1 MPALKILQKKENPFL
16 SRDELVAE
24 IDFQGKT
31 TPSGSQVKK
40 DLAEQEKIEPSV
52 IAMKGIRTEFG
63 RGKAKVHAVIYKSS
77 DHFKRYEPK
86 EKKAEGADAKGQP
99 APAEK
104 KE

>member
-1 MPALKILQKKENPFL
+1 MTTLKILGKKENPFL

-24 IDFQGKT
+24 IDFQGKA
-31 TPSGSQVKK
+31 TPQGAQIKK
-40 DLAEQEKIEPSV
+40 DLAEQEKVDISV

-63 RGKAKVHAVIYKSS
+63 RGKARISAVVYKSPE
-77 DHFKRYEPK
+77 HLQKFEPK
-86 EKKAEGADAKGQP
+86 VKKAGGAEAKDQP